1 MKALNYI
8 SSFLLVSFLFSC
20 VTERGEENSFY
31 LNQIARIQVNTP
43 QQIFFSENIE
53 TPINL
58 DVRYFDESNRPL
70 FTNQNI
76 PFELFLTDSLIET
89 PVLDLSRPGNYQLRA
104 AFPTRE
110 RTFSN
115 GVDIQ
120 VVGPEYI
127 QEIRLD
133 FSNETRNRF
142 AVAENNTMDFTVQVF
157 GPEGEITGL
166 EEQIFRN
173 LELQLGNQSFDR
185 LENITI
191 REVGSLDVK
200 AKIFGVESNSLKIES
215 RENVIYPIKEMP
227 IIFHVFSNG
236 PNINEAQMSS
246 EITKL
251 NANFANA
258 TRTSFRSNVN
268 AVNGYF
274 RFRLADRDPEG
285 NPIPTVGYNRIEVSS
300 EFSDDSP
307 EYLQTK
313 FDEMW
318 DPNRYINVFIENIG
332 FAAGFAYLPTLSNP
346 AVPGLQ
352 VNSNPEPTINY
363 PYSISLDYRFA
374 IEQSNPNPYVL
385 GHEMGHYL
393 GLYHTFQNC
402 GPGDYVDDTKAHSID
417 NLNPAQVFNNSRRSC
432 LGENFIS
439 TNFMDY
445 VRDVDHFTFDQRE
458 RMNAVYENG
467 LFIPRQENQSAR
479 MLPAQKGTLDRSI
492 EPIICEF

>member
-1 MKALNYI
+1 MKSFKYI
-8 SSFLLVSFLFSC
+8 FPIFALLVSFSC
-20 VTERGEENSFY
+20 MTEREEENSFY
-31 LNQIARIQVNTP
+31 LNQISRIQVSTP
-43 QQIFFSENIE
+43 QQVFFSENME
-53 TPINL
+53 TQLNV

-76 PFELFLTDSLIET
+76 PYELFLTDSLIDSPT
-89 PVLDLSRPGNYQLRA
+89 LDLSRPGNYKLRA
-104 AFPTRE
+104 AFPTKE
-110 RTFSN
+110 MTFSN
-115 GVDIQ
+115 DVEIQ

-166 EEQIFRN
+166 EDQIFRN
-173 LELQLGNQSFDR
+173 LELQLGNQSLNR
-185 LENITI
+185 LDNITI
-191 REVGSLDVK
+191 RETGSLEVT
-200 AKIFGVESNSLKIES
+200 ARIFGVESNKLQIES

-236 PNINEAQMSS
+236 PMINESQMSA

-251 NANFANA
+251 NANFSNA

-274 RFRLADRDPEG
+274 RFRLADRDPNG
-285 NPIPTVGYNRIEVSS
+285 NSMETIGFNRIEVAAD
-300 EFSDDSP
+300 FSDDSP

-352 VNSNPEPTINY
+352 VNSDPEPTINY

-374 IEQSNPNPYVL
+374 IELSNPNPYVL
-385 GHEMGHYL
+385 GHEVGHYL
-393 GLYHTFQNC
+393 GLYHTFHNC
-402 GPGDYVDDTKAHSID
+402 GPGDYVDDTKPHSID
-417 NLNPAQVFNNSRRSC
+417 NLSPAQVFNNSRRSC
-432 LGENFIS
+432 LGENFLS

-467 LFIPRQENQSAR
+467 LFIPRQSNQSAR
-479 MLPAQKGTLDRSI
+479 MLPTKKGTLDRSI

>member
-1 MKALNYI
+1 MKRLKAISPIIAL
-8 SSFLLVSFLFSC
+8 FVSFSC
-20 VTERGEENSFY
+20 MTEREEDNSFY
-31 LNQIARIQVNTP
+31 LNQISRIQVNTA
-43 QQIFFSENIE
+43 QQIFFSENVE
-53 TPINL
+53 TSLNL

-70 FTNQNI
+70 FANQNI
-76 PFELFLTDSLIET
+76 PYELFLTDSLIDSPT
-89 PVLDLSRPGNYQLRA
+89 LNLSRPGNYTLKA

-115 GVDIQ
+115 GVEIQ

-127 QEIRLD
+127 QEVRLD
-133 FSNETRNRF
+133 YSNETRNSF
-142 AVAENNTMDFTVQVF
+142 AVAENNTLDFTVKVF

-166 EEQIFRN
+166 EDQIFRN
-173 LELQLGNQSFDR
+173 LEIQLGNQSLNR
-185 LENITI
+185 LDNIRI
-191 REVGSLDVK
+191 RETGSLDVV
-200 AKIFGVESNSLKIES
+200 AKIFGVESNTLKIES
-215 RENVIYPIKEMP
+215 REDIVYPIKEMP

-236 PNINEAQMSS
+236 PNINAAQMNA
-246 EITKL
+246 EINKL
-251 NANFANA
+251 NANFSNA

-285 NPIPTVGYNRIEVSS
+285 NTLSTIGYNRIEVSS
-300 EFSDDSP
+300 DFSDDSP

-332 FAAGFAYLPTLSNP
+332 FAAGYAYLPTLSQP
-346 AVPGLQ
+346 AVPGLA
-352 VNSNPEPTINY
+352 VNSDAEPTINY

-393 GLYHTFQNC
+393 GLYHTFNDC
-402 GPGDYVDDTKAHSID
+402 NSGDFVDDTNPHS
-417 NLNPAQVFNNSRRSC
+417 LSGLSPVQVFNNNRTSC

-445 VRDVDHFTFDQRE
+445 VIDVDHFTFDQRE

-479 MLPAQKGTLDRSI
+479 MLPLQKGILDSSI
-492 EPIICEF
+492 KPIICEF